1 MAGTHVFTK
10 EEEIANAVTHGIGAI
25 LSLGALVTL
34 ITHASLYGN
43 IWHIISFSLFG
54 ITMVLLYISSTL
66 VHAFPP
72 GKAKD
77 IFEIMDHSSIYFFI
91 AGSYTPFLFVAVD
104 GWLGWTLFG
113 VVWGLAV
120 GGTIFKCFFVKRFL
134 VISTIGYVVM
144 GWQIIFI
151 WNTLLETV
159 PKNGLILLA
168 AGGVLYTLGSIFYV
182 WRGFKFHHAV
192 WHIFVLAGT
201 TVHFFS
207 VLLYLL

>member
-1 MAGTHVFTK
+1 MARTHVFTK

-113 VVWGLAV
+113 VVWGLAI

-144 GWQIIFI
+144 GWQIIFV

-168 AGGVLYTLGSIFYV
+168 VGGVLYTLGSIFYV